1 MSEPLALIAVP
12 FLTVLEPAFQ
22 GGGLSTARA
31 WELTDDERARV
42 RSIVHAGEV
51 VLTPEFLSTL
61 PALGLIACVSVG
73 YDGID
78 VAWCRANGIEVTHAR
93 GLNAEDVADH
103 AIGLM
108 LSAWRNIPALD
119 RTVHEG
125 RWAQE
130 ERIGS
135 QPSLGGRTLGVV
147 GLGHIGAAVA
157 RRAEAFRL
165 SVQWWGPRP
174 QDAPWPRAESLLSL
188 AQASDILVVCA
199 RAEAANRGMISAEV
213 IEAVGPKGLIVNVG
227 RGALID
233 EPALREALKAGK
245 LWRAALDVF
254 AQEPTP
260 AELWTDVPGAVLTPH
275 TAGSSNEAVPLMVA
289 QAIDNVHRFLGGQ
302 PVASPVAPAS

>member
-22 GGGLSTARA
+22 GGGLFTARA
-31 WELTDDERARV
+31 WDLTDEQRGRV

-51 VLTPEFLSTL
+51 ALTPEFLGTL

-78 VAWCRANGIEVTHAR
+78 VGWCRANGIEVTHAR

-108 LSAWRNIPALD
+108 LAAWRNIPTLD
-119 RTVHEG
+119 RKVREG
-125 RWAQE
+125 GWVQE

-165 SVQWWGPRP
+165 SVQWWSPSAKA
-174 QDAPWPRAESLLSL
+174 APWPRAESLLAL
-188 AQASDILVVCA
+188 AEASDILVVCA
-199 RAEAANRGMISAEV
+199 RAEAANRGLISAEV
-213 IEAVGPKGLIVNVG
+213 IEAVGAKGMIVNVG
-227 RGALID
+227 RGSLID
-233 EPALREALKAGK
+233 EPALRQALKDGR

-260 AELWTDVPGAVLTPH
+260 TGLWADVPGAVLTPH

-289 QAIDNVHRFLGGQ
+289 QAIDNVQRFLAGQ
-302 PVASPVAPAS
+302 PVASPVAN

>member
-31 WELTDDERARV
+31 WELTDEQRGRV

-51 VLTPEFLSTL
+51 ALTPEFLTTL
-61 PALGLIACVSVG
+61 PGLGLIACVSVG

-78 VAWCRANGIEVTHAR
+78 VGWCRERGIEVTHAR

-103 AIGLM
+103 AMGLM
-108 LSAWRNIPALD
+108 LSAWRNIPVLD
-119 RTVHEG
+119 RKVREG
-125 RWAQE
+125 RWVQE

-135 QPSLGGRTLGVV
+135 QPSLGGRTVGVV

-157 RRAEAFRL
+157 RRAEGFRL
-165 SVQWWGPRP
+165 SVQWWAPR
-174 QDAPWPRAESLLSL
+174 DKAAPWPRADSLLAL
-188 AQASDILVVCA
+188 AQASDILMVCA

-213 IEAVGPKGLIVNVG
+213 IEAVGPQGMIVNVG

-233 EPALREALKAGK
+233 EPALRAALKEGR

-254 AQEPTP
+254 AQEPTS
-260 AELWTDVPGAVLTPH
+260 ADLWTDTPNAVLTPH

-289 QAIDNVHRFLGGQ
+289 QAIDNVQRFLRGEA
-302 PVASPVAPAS
+302 VASPVAG

>member
-12 FLTVLEPAFQ
+12 FFTVLEPAFQ
-22 GGGLSTARA
+22 SGGLTTARA
-31 WELTDDERARV
+31 WELTEDQRPHVRA
-42 RSIVHAGEV
+42 IVHPGEV
-51 VLTPEFLSTL
+51 VLTPEFLSSL
-61 PALGLIACVSVG
+61 PGLGLIACVSVG
-73 YDGID
+73 YDGVD

-103 AIGLM
+103 AMGLV

-125 RWAQE
+125 RWVQE

-165 SVQWWGPRP
+165 SVQWWGPR
-174 QDAPWPRAESLLSL
+174 QKDAPWPRAESLLAL

-199 RAEAANRGMISAEV
+199 RAEAANRGIISAEV
-213 IEAVGPKGLIVNVG
+213 IEAVGPKGMIVNVG

-233 EPALREALKAGK
+233 EPALRVALKSGK

-260 AELWTDVPGAVLTPH
+260 AELWADVPGAVLTPH
-275 TAGSSNEAVPLMVA
+275 IAGSSNEVVPLMVA
-289 QAIDNVHRFLGGQ
+289 QAIDNVHRFLAGDEL
-302 PVASPVAPAS
+302 ASPVPTR

>member
-22 GGGLSTARA
+22 SGGLATARA
-31 WELTDDERARV
+31 WDLSDDQRGRV
-42 RSIVHAGEV
+42 RTIVHAGEV
-51 VLTPEFLSTL
+51 ALTPEFLSSL

-78 VAWCRANGIEVTHAR
+78 VGWCRANGIEVTHAR

-108 LSAWRNIPALD
+108 LAAWRNIPPLD

-125 RWAQE
+125 RWVQE

-135 QPSLGGRTLGVV
+135 QPSLGGRTLGIV

-165 SVQWWGPRP
+165 SVQWWSPRAK
-174 QDAPWPRAESLLSL
+174 DAPWPRAESLLAL
-188 AQASDILVVCA
+188 AQASDILVLCA
-199 RAEAANRGMISAEV
+199 RAEPANRGMITGEV
-213 IEAVGPKGLIVNVG
+213 INAVGPRGMIVNVG
-227 RGALID
+227 RGSLID
-233 EPALREALKAGK
+233 EPALRAALKEGR

-260 AELWTDVPGAVLTPH
+260 AELWADVPGAVLTPH

-289 QAIDNVHRFLGGQ
+289 QAIDNVRRFLAGE
-302 PVASPVAPAS
+302 PVASPVAN

>member
-1 MSEPLALIAVP
+1 MSEPLALIYVP
-12 FLTVLEPAFQ
+12 FLTVLEPAFRQ
-22 GGGLSTARA
+22 GGLSTARA
-31 WELTDDERARV
+31 WELTEDERPRV

-51 VLTPEFLSTL
+51 ALTPQFLETL
-61 PALGLIACVSVG
+61 PNLGLIACVSVG

-78 VAWCRANGIEVTHAR
+78 VGWCRARGIEVTHAN

-103 AIGLM
+103 AMGLM
-108 LSAWRNIPALD
+108 LAAWREIPTFD
-119 RTVHEG
+119 RKVREG
-125 RWAQE
+125 RWVQE

-165 SVQWWGPRP
+165 SVQWWSPRP
-174 QDAPWPRAESLLSL
+174 KDAPWPRAQSLLAL

-213 IEAVGPKGLIVNVG
+213 IEAVGPKGVIVNVG
-227 RGALID
+227 RGSLID
-233 EPALREALKAGK
+233 EPALRAALKDGR

-254 AQEPTP
+254 AEEPTP
-260 AELWTDVPGAVLTPH
+260 PEVWAGLPNAVLTPH

-289 QAIDNVHRFLGGQ
+289 QAIDNVQRFLAGQ
-302 PVASPVAPAS
+302 AVASPVAD

>member
-12 FLTVLEPAFQ
+12 FFTVLEPAFQ
-22 GGGLSTARA
+22 SGGLTTARA
-31 WELTDDERARV
+31 WELTEAQRPHVRA
-42 RSIVHAGEV
+42 IVHPGEV
-51 VLTPEFLSTL
+51 VLTPEFLSRL

-73 YDGID
+73 YDGVD
-78 VAWCRANGIEVTHAR
+78 VGWCRERGIEVTHAR

-108 LSAWRNIPALD
+108 LAAWRNIPALD
-119 RTVHEG
+119 RTVREG
-125 RWAQE
+125 RWVQE

-135 QPSLGGRTLGVV
+135 QPSLGGRTLGIV

-165 SVQWWGPRP
+165 NVQWWSPRAK
-174 QDAPWPRAESLLSL
+174 DAPWPRAESLLAL
-188 AQASDILVVCA
+188 AEASDILVVCA

-213 IEAVGPKGLIVNVG
+213 IEAVGPKGMIVNVG
-227 RGALID
+227 RGSLID
-233 EPALREALKAGK
+233 EPALREALKTGK

-260 AELWTDVPGAVLTPH
+260 AELWADTPGVVLTPH

-289 QAIDNVHRFLGGQ
+289 QAVDNVRRFLAGEA
-302 PVASPVAPAS
+302 VASPVA